1 MEHHFQM
8 QLLAARI
15 TRHLKEALIIL
26 SCGIALGVAFHIYK
40 FEAGGDTFWNVR
52 LLLISLVGVL
62 LFLVFRHLDAR
73 LIRLM
78 ARNYDTTAHR
88 ETSIANLPLLLVLLY
103 PLQRKATYEMWP
115 KPLFLQYLAFVVGL
129 LVLFKI
135 IVAVNARK
143 RAGRTPETLQH
154 ALPGFPTLCIISTVL
169 AVSLFWVHQYTRV
182 FDSFYRILPDGNP
195 GNQYIFDKYIARE
208 GCISPSVK
216 RSDEIP
222 SGHINLTIGCK
233 VMEISTKALAKFSA
247 IPLAVTLQVTDE
259 DKRVLHEEHA
269 IINASRNDAAVWHDF
284 NLELPRFKGGTL
296 EFLMDARPLL
306 SKMDRAFLRD
316 ILFHNPLDF
325 SHWNG
330 MVVKF
335 AWSKPEISEI
345 LEKLPNVFLVSI
357 DTLRPDRLG
366 CYGYPKRISPAIDS
380 LADVGILYE
389 NAFSQSTWTLPS
401 HLSMLTSMF
410 PNELYLATGGIDE
423 TFYRVH
429 ESGILTNP
437 HTTLAQTLRNAR
449 YYSIGFTGGGYVSSF
464 YGFYKGFYLYD
475 ERYGDTCNSFQ
486 LAERWLDKNLKKKC
500 FMFIHTY
507 LVHDY
512 ALEYE
517 PLTQENRRVEP
528 PKKGTEDCGLTP
540 PSAEEIKAACPDYE
554 KLDAYDKRI
563 AMLDV
568 FVRDFISYLKEK
580 GLFENSLIVFTSD
593 HGESF
598 GELHDDGKTR
608 IMWHM
613 RPPYESQI
621 RIPLIVKLPA
631 SAHVSVPTRISEN
644 VRLVDVAP
652 TILAVLGLGIP
663 EQFRGQPLPPVAR
676 ERRTPHDFVY
686 ATGRTPSV
694 GCMRDG
700 KLKYIDNQSYEEF
713 YDLQK
718 DPMELH
724 NLADSQ
730 PPEMLRMK
738 KEYREFLEEVGK
750 KGISPEDTT
759 EVAPAQIR
767 EQLKAL
773 GYLE

>member
-1 MEHHFQM
+1 M
-8 QLLAARI
+8 QPLAARV
-15 TRHLKEALIIL
+15 TRYLKETLIIL
-26 SCGIALGVAFHIYK
+26 SCGIAFGVAFHIYK

-62 LFLVFRHLDAR
+62 LFPVVRYFDAR
-73 LIRLM
+73 LIRLT

-103 PLQRKATYEMWP
+103 PLQRKATYEVWP

-135 IVAVNARK
+135 IAAVNARK
-143 RAGRTPETLQH
+143 RAGRTPGPPQH
-154 ALPGFPTLCIISTVL
+154 ALPGSPRLCVVSTVL

-182 FDSFYRILPDGNP
+182 FDSFYRILTDGNP
-195 GNQYIFDKYIARE
+195 GNHYIFDKYITRE
-208 GCISPSVK
+208 GCISPSVN

-222 SGHINLTIGCK
+222 SGHINLTVGCK
-233 VMEISTKALAKFSA
+233 VMEKSTKALAKFSA
-247 IPLAVTLQVTDE
+247 IPLAVTLRVTDE
-259 DKRVLHEEHA
+259 DKNILHEEHA
-269 IINASRNDAAVWHDF
+269 IIDASRNDAAVWHDF

-296 EFLMDARPLL
+296 DFLMDARPLL
-306 SKMDRAFLRD
+306 SKIDRAFLRD
-316 ILFHNPLDF
+316 ILFHNPVDF
-325 SHWNG
+325 SHWSG

-345 LEKLPNVFLVSI
+345 LEERPNVFLISI
-357 DTLRPDRLG
+357 DTLRPDRLS
-366 CYGYPKRISPAIDS
+366 CYGYPKRISSAIDS

-410 PNELYLATGGIDE
+410 PNELHLATGGIDE
-423 TFYRVH
+423 TFDRVH

-437 HTTLAQTLRNAR
+437 HTTLAQTLRNER
-449 YYSIGFTGGGYVSSF
+449 YYCIGFTDGCYVSSF
-464 YGFYKGFYLYD
+464 YGFYKGFHLYD

-486 LAERWLDKNLKKKC
+486 LAEQWLDENPKKKC
-500 FMFIHTY
+500 FLFIHTY
-507 LVHDY
+507 LVHEY
-512 ALEYE
+512 ALGDEQ
-517 PLTQENRRVEP
+517 LTQDNRRVGP
-528 PKKGTEDCGLTP
+528 PKKGAEDCGLAP
-540 PSAEEIKAACPDYE
+540 PSMQEIKVAYPDYE
-554 KLDAYDKRI
+554 TLDAYDKRI

-598 GELHDDGKTR
+598 GELHNDGKTG

-613 RPPYESQI
+613 QPPYESQI
-621 RIPLIVKLPA
+621 RIPLIVKFPA
-631 SAHVSVPTRISEN
+631 SARVSVPTRISEN

-652 TILAVLGLGIP
+652 TILAVLGLDIP
-663 EQFRGQPLPPVAR
+663 EQFRGQPLPPVAH
-676 ERRTPHDFVY
+676 EPRTPYDFVY

-694 GCMRDG
+694 GCIRDG
-700 KLKYIDNQSYEEF
+700 NLKYIDNQSSEEF

-730 PPEMLRMK
+730 PPEMLRI
-738 KEYREFLEEVGK
+738 KEEYLEFREEVGR